1 MRKRFETSLDTRGW
15 LLNTFAMGTANYWL
29 AFVADFTTALFF
41 LGWDATHGASPLEVA
56 GAFGIGFLLWGLTEY
71 AFHRWIYHQPKGIFG
86 EGHRIHHTEAETL
99 IAMPWFITTSA
110 MFAIWYLVSVRL
122 GAQAIASIVAGWL
135 VGFVWY
141 SLVHHSHHHWNIPG
155 AWIRRLKAYHRVHH
169 HFPDHNYG
177 VTMRFWDI
185 VFGTV
190 YRKPDLEP
198 GRKGLAMTPA
208 NSPRR
213 ERALIDA

>member
-1 MRKRFETSLDTRGW
+1 MRKRFETSADTKGW
-15 LLNTFAMGTANYWL
+15 LLDTFAMGTANYWL
-29 AFVADFTTALFF
+29 AFVADFTTGLFF
-41 LGWDATHGASPLEVA
+41 LGWDLAHGASPLTVA

-86 EGHRIHHTEAETL
+86 EGHRIHHTEAERL

-122 GAQAIASIVAGWL
+122 GAQAFASIVAGWL

-141 SLVHHSHHHWNIPG
+141 SLVHHSHHHWNLG
-155 AWIRRLKAYHRVHH
+155 GGWVRRLKAYHRVHH

-185 VFGTV
+185 VFGTQ
-190 YRKPDLEP
+190 YRKPVAARSESET
-198 GRKGLAMTPA
+198 APA
-208 NSPRR
+208 GASHRR
-213 ERALIDA
+213 EPALIDA